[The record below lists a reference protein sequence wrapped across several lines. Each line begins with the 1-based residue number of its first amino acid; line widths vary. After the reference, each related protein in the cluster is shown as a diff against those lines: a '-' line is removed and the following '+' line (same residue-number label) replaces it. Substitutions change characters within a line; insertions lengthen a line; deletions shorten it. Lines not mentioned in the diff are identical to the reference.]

1 MTPATGMERG
11 VFFDRPAA
19 ATIAALDAL
28 FAGRTS

>member
-1 MTPATGMERG
+1 MARG

-28 FAGRTS
+28 FAGEAS